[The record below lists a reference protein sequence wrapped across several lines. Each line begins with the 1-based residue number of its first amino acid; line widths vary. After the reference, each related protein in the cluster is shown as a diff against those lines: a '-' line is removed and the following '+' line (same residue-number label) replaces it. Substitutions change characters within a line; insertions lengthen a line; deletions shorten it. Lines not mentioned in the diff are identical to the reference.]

1 MNILIY
7 GAIFIFK
14 IIEDALATL
23 RIIVISKSKKKLG
36 SILQFIVTLIWI
48 ILTGTVLMG
57 LQKDILKAI
66 AFAFGSLFGSY
77 LGSVLEEK
85 IALGTNAFLVEVNL
99 DSSLNLIQNLKNN
112 GFQVSRLKSDNDGK
126 VDVQT
131 ITSTFAG
138 YFPNEDPKYSV
149 VVITPNI
156 SQNNGTNDTMYYGA
170 SKITKELTSFLADN
184 Y

>member
-23 RIIVISKSKKKLG
+23 RIIVISNGKKKLG
-36 SILQFIVTLIWI
+36 SILHFIVTLIWI

-126 VDVQT
+126 VMLMFT
-131 ITSTFAG
+131 
-138 YFPNEDPKYSV
+138 
-149 VVITPNI
+149 
-156 SQNNGTNDTMYYGA
+156 GA
-170 SKITKELTSFLADN
+170 RKKTRLIVKIIRDIDKEAFILSEKVKIAV
-184 Y
+184 